1 MTFTII
7 LKIQVIQALKPQHF
21 NSQVLFRQQM
31 LNVIGQDGELVHNFW
46 ISDEAIFH
54 LSGYVNKQNF
64 RYWRGN
70 NPRTHKN
77 PLHSEQVTVWCAM
90 SFQGVVD
97 PVFFKSGNGNMVAVN
112 SERYADMLVN
122 FAQPDLDEFVNEET

>member
-7 LKIQVIQALKPQHF
+7 LKIQVVQALKPQHF

-64 RYWRGN
+64 RYWSGN
-70 NPRTHKN
+70 NPHTLHKN
-77 PLHSEQVTVWCAM
+77 PLHSEQVTVWYAM
-90 SFQGVVD
+90 SVQGVVD
-97 PVFFKSGNGNMVAVN
+97 PVFQK
-112 SERYADMLVN
+112 
-122 FAQPDLDEFVNEET
+122 